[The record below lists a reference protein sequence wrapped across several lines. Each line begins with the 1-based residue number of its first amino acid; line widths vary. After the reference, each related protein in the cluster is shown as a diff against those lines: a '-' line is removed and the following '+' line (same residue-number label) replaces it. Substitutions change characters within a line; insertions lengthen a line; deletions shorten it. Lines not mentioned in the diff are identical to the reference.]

1 MTSEPSGPSV
11 PSAIVAVSIVAL
23 IGAIGCTAIIHYSS
37 VNDALKIWSSLAG
50 LLGVITGAF
59 VSYFFTRQ
67 SSQQAVKTAEVANQ
81 TAVAANVATAH
92 ATAAAATAKQ
102 AVANTLELLPDDTRD
117 KARADPFVARTMS
130 FEFPL
135 PPQD

>member
-1 MTSEPSGPSV
+1 MTNDSSGPSMA
-11 PSAIVAVSIVAL
+11 SAIVAVSIVAL

-67 SSQQAVKTAEVANQ
+67 STQQAVKTAEVANQ

-92 ATAAAATAKQ
+92 ATAAAVTAKQ
-102 AVANTLELLPDDTRD
+102 AVANTLELLPDS
-117 KARADPFVARTMS
+117 ARETAKADPFVARTLS
-130 FEFPL
+130 FDFPL
-135 PPQD
+135 TPQ